1 MNRKACLA
9 LILLV
14 LYAPK
19 SNGQSTSEIDKTVR
33 IWEEST
39 IIPTYL
45 VDPPSTNPR
54 FYDGRAYQGAQG
66 RVYPYPI
73 NENLSRTK
81 AEKEYQMV
89 YLENEYI
96 KIDILPEIGGR
107 LWGALDKT
115 DQYDFIYRQHVVKPA
130 LVGML
135 GAWLEGGIEWNFP
148 HHHRANAFMQV
159 DYDM

>member
-1 MNRKACLA
+1 MRKTVL
-9 LILLV
+9 LTTILLSIS
-14 LYAPK
+14 L
-19 SNGQSTSEIDKTVR
+19 NNNFGQSTSDSNNIVR
-33 IWEEST
+33 IWEEPT
-39 IIPTYL
+39 VIPTYL
-45 VDPPSTNPR
+45 VGLPGTSPR

-73 NENLSRTK
+73 NENLSRIRT
-81 AEKEYQMV
+81 EKSYNMI

-115 DQYDFIYRQHVVKPA
+115 NQYDFIYRQHVVKPA

-148 HHHRANAFMQV
+148 HHHLGKCLYAC
-159 DYDM
+159 

>member
-1 MNRKACLA
+1 MIRTA
-9 LILLV
+9 LFASILLV
-14 LYAPK
+14 LFSTN
-19 SNGQSTSEIDKTVR
+19 SNGQSTSGNDKTVR

-39 IIPTYL
+39 MIPTYL

-73 NENLSRTK
+73 NESLSQIRV
-81 AEKEYQMV
+81 EKDYDMV

-96 KIDILPEIGGR
+96 KINILPEIGGR

-115 DQYDFIYRQHVVKPA
+115 NQYDFIYRQHVVKPA

-148 HHHRANAFMQV
+148 HHHRAKCIYAGGL
-159 DYDM
+159 